1 MSLSGICYMICFQ
14 VWAFLAA
21 DFLSRFSD
29 AGFFTIDQDYAMHDL
44 HLTLEETGQAG
55 AIYGGVSVVGTVL
68 VTVSHALKLKYNKL
82 ICHSVSA
89 ILKAVSLLVVAA
101 ATDKVSS
108 IILCLLDLGS
118 WALNTR
124 QRRTEVDVLLF
135 LDHFVF

>member
-1 MSLSGICYMICFQ
+1 MSLNGIYDMICFQ

-124 QRRTEVDVLLF
+124 
-135 LDHFVF
+135 

>member
-1 MSLSGICYMICFQ
+1 MSLSGICDMICFQ

-108 IILCLLDLGS
+108 IILCLLDFGY

-124 QRRTEVDVLLF
+124 
-135 LDHFVF
+135 